1 MRQGSLT
8 GSTIHG
14 FLFND
19 LIGKG
24 GFSEVYRVHSIRF
37 DQDFCAKVIS
47 VDEQHIDSKWSS
59 FQAEVSSLMSL
70 DHPHIIRL
78 YEHFRENNQ
87 FFLILEFCELG
98 SLLHYMRREP
108 NISESQLNSWILQI
122 LEAVAFC
129 HSQGIAHRDIKP
141 GNFLLDQFKRVKLA
155 DFGISLLV
163 TNDKPSQFT
172 CSRTF
177 APPEVLKKHEYDPM
191 KADIWSLGVTLYCL
205 IAGRTPWPADDTTNA
220 ILMGN
225 VIYGP
230 DFPLVIKP
238 LMRRMITENPD
249 DRIPAEAARKA
260 FQELIESG
268 QLPGDSPS
276 SSPIAANH
284 STHRIRSVG
293 STLFTSSVLQAGK
306 QLSKMWMSTAKIS
319 AKSLRRKSKTL
330 NSLSEY

>member
-1 MRQGSLT
+1 
-8 GSTIHG
+8 
-14 FLFND
+14 
-19 LIGKG
+19 
-24 GFSEVYRVHSIRF
+24 
-37 DQDFCAKVIS
+37 
-47 VDEQHIDSKWSS
+47 
-59 FQAEVSSLMSL
+59 MSL

-108 NISESQLNSWILQI
+108 NISEAQLNSWILQM

-163 TNDKPSQFT
+163 TDDKSSQFT

-238 LMRRMITENPD
+238 FMRRMITENPN
-249 DRIPAEAARKA
+249 DRMPAETARKA

-268 QLPGDSPS
+268 QLPGDSPT
-276 SSPIAANH
+276 SSPIAASH
-284 STHRIRSVG
+284 STHRIRSVA

-330 NSLSEY
+330 NGLSE